1 MQTIFFLTDDTA
13 LSTDDPL
20 HLRKNIFKILDD
32 KIKITTNLDSLT
44 LCTSIW

>member
-32 KIKITTNLDSLT
+32 KIKANNKSRSLP
-44 LCTSIW
+44 I

>member
-1 MQTIFFLTDDTA
+1 MCMQTIFFLTDDTA

-32 KIKITTNLDSLT
+32 KIKANKSRSLP
-44 LCTSIW
+44 I